1 MIQYIGATTD
11 CTYLCRPFT
20 AFLKWITSLREVE
33 FDIETTVTPHWCT
46 KEIITVQFGNTDTQW
61 VLQWSY
67 LSAEE
72 KAAVKQILESQSWM
86 KLIHN
91 AAFEC
96 IVCLFHG
103 IRIRNIFDT
112 MLAEQVRWGGDQTF
126 VGYSLEELCLRR
138 LHIQLDKRYQTLF
151 GDNIITDG
159 KIVYAAQDVAH
170 LTVLKKEIYQ
180 ECQQYGLEWTI
191 ALENESVIAFSEM
204 VFNGMKVDTDWWIGL
219 QAQAEPLVA
228 AAQQKLNEW
237 LLQPE
242 FIMKAYE
249 LKYIDSKDRLL
260 LNWASGKQ
268 KKAVLEGLL
277 GLPGTTKAF
286 LQRYISDKI
295 VAGEEYPDWLNY
307 FLGGDTGPATEYLLK
322 NHREWLIQNQLMIPA
337 NTPTINWNSID
348 QVLPIIQCV
357 ESVLDLSAESLG
369 RTVHPIVADYEDFK
383 DSIKLINSFGEKWL
397 YKNLEPDGY
406 VRTSFNQVLTTGRVS
421 SSKPNMQ
428 QIPGKEAVGN
438 RYRNAFIPEPGWKF
452 ISSDYISQELIII
465 AYLSQDPVWLAALAK
480 GQDLHSICA
489 EMVFKARW
497 KEGAEKDCAYY
508 KMVVN
513 SEGVLEP
520 AHQKCNCK
528 KHKHMR
534 SGIKTINFGLA
545 FGMSEFKLSSTL
557 RIKLAEAKQMIVD
570 YFAAFP
576 AIRGLLEYLGDFG
589 VTNGYIQ
596 TIWPFYR
603 RRWFPYWK
611 NYIRFIDSHLMKAQY
626 HGGLGE
632 VERASKNMPVQGTAA
647 DITKVALC
655 MMYWYIHDEA
665 KCADKVKLRI
675 QVHDQLDCTA
685 IDSFT
690 DEWKQVQTKLMEDAA
705 RFIIPSGLLK
715 AETTITERWSK

>member
-11 CTYLCRPFT
+11 CTYLCRSFSE
-20 AFLKWITSLREVE
+20 FLKWITYLREVE

-72 KAAVKQILESQSWM
+72 KATVRQILESQSWM

-96 IVCLFHG
+96 TVCLFHG
-103 IRIRNIFDT
+103 IRIRNVFDT

-151 GDNIITDG
+151 GDNILTDG

-170 LTVLKKEIYQ
+170 LSVLKKEIYQ
-180 ECQQYGLEWTI
+180 ECQQFGLEWTI

-268 KKAVLEGLL
+268 KKVVLEGLL

-286 LQRYISDKI
+286 LQRYRSDKI
-295 VAGEEYPDWLNY
+295 VAREEYPDWLNY
-307 FLGGDTGPATEYLLK
+307 FIEGDTGPATEYLLN

-357 ESVLDLSAESLG
+357 ENVLDLSAESLG

-406 VRTSFNQVLTTGRVS
+406 VRTSFNQVLTTGR
-421 SSKPNMQ
+421 
-428 QIPGKEAVGN
+428 
-438 RYRNAFIPEPGWKF
+438 
-452 ISSDYISQELIII
+452 ISSAKPKRVGQHECEL
-465 AYLSQDPVWLAALAK
+465 
-480 GQDLHSICA
+480 
-489 EMVFKARW
+489 M
-497 KEGAEKDCAYY
+497 
-508 KMVVN
+508 
-513 SEGVLEP
+513 
-520 AHQKCNCK
+520 
-528 KHKHMR
+528 
-534 SGIKTINFGLA
+534 
-545 FGMSEFKLSSTL
+545 
-557 RIKLAEAKQMIVD
+557 
-570 YFAAFP
+570 
-576 AIRGLLEYLGDFG
+576 
-589 VTNGYIQ
+589 
-596 TIWPFYR
+596 
-603 RRWFPYWK
+603 
-611 NYIRFIDSHLMKAQY
+611 
-626 HGGLGE
+626 
-632 VERASKNMPVQGTAA
+632 
-647 DITKVALC
+647 
-655 MMYWYIHDEA
+655 
-665 KCADKVKLRI
+665 
-675 QVHDQLDCTA
+675 
-685 IDSFT
+685 
-690 DEWKQVQTKLMEDAA
+690 
-705 RFIIPSGLLK
+705 
-715 AETTITERWSK
+715 